1 MYIDIH
7 SHIIPGVD
15 DGAKDEAMALKML
28 KIAHDCGTRHIIA
41 TPHYVIGNTRF
52 EFADIMEKCARLN
65 KLVADVGLNITV
77 HPGCEAFIT
86 LEVSELYERGLIG
99 TLAGSRCMLV
109 EFPMM
114 SIPPYIDNVL
124 YDLQLKGITPIIA
137 HPECNIEIQ
146 ENPGLMESY
155 MERGILSQVNSGS
168 VTGIFG
174 VKARRTVMRLIKE
187 GWVHFVAS
195 DAHSDTNRNPDLK
208 NAAVVIEKRFG
219 SGMRDELF
227 TKNAIKYLKIS
238 PE

>member
-15 DGAKDEAMALKML
+15 DGAKDEKMALEML

-41 TPHYVIGNTRF
+41 TPHYFIGNTRF
-52 EFADIMEKCARLN
+52 DFADIKAKCAHIN
-65 KLVADVGLNITV
+65 KLAVDVGIDITV
-77 HPGCEAFIT
+77 HPGCEVFIT
-86 LEVSELYERGLIG
+86 LELAELYEQGKIG

-124 YDLQLKGITPIIA
+124 YDLQLKGIIPIIA

-146 ENPGLMESY
+146 QKPGLMESY
-155 MERGILSQVNSGS
+155 LERGILSQVNAGS
-168 VTGIFG
+168 ITGNFG
-174 VKARRTVMRLIKE
+174 VKARRTVMRFLKE

-195 DAHSDTNRNPDLK
+195 DAHSDTSRAPDLK
-208 NAAVVIEKRFG
+208 NAAIIIEKKFG
-219 SGMRDELF
+219 AKMRDELF
-227 TKNAIKYLKIS
+227 KENDQKYLAIGF
-238 PE
+238 E